1 MGLGRRLDYAQVDK
15 QITKLQRLIPET
27 KSYTVSMRHA
37 VVPSEGFLI
46 LAADYSQLELR
57 ILAHLSGDERLTKIL
72 NDGKDVF
79 KAIAAKWKRIEVDQV
94 RENKLQF

>member
-1 MGLGRRLDYAQVDK
+1 MPQF
-15 QITKLQRLIPET
+15 QRLIPET

-57 ILAHLSGDERLTKIL
+57 ILAHLGGYSTLGWPHVQMPWGDASMVIKGDLTWHNSGQSFHFII
-72 NDGKDVF
+72 F
-79 KAIAAKWKRIEVDQV
+79 A
-94 RENKLQF
+94 

>member
-1 MGLGRRLDYAQVDK
+1 
-15 QITKLQRLIPET
+15 
-27 KSYTVSMRHA
+27 MRHA

-94 RENKLQF
+94 GEHFTCSSLQSYPIPIHSHRFRTRRGSRRSRSATA

>member
-1 MGLGRRLDYAQVDK
+1 MFKNCIDTQN
-15 QITKLQRLIPET
+15 QFQRLVPET
-27 KSYTVSMRHA
+27 RSYTVSMRHA

-79 KAIAAKWKRIEVDQV
+79 KAIAAKWKRVEVDQV
-94 RENKLQF
+94 GEPFTCSLQS